1 MDVMRYRFLFIVSL
15 IISLVAFS
23 YKSKATHISGAD
35 FYYTHLGGLTYQVT
49 LVVYG
54 DCGGSAF
61 PSLSSSSPEVQVYNN
76 NTLFQ
81 TISLGIQ
88 PGSGIEVTPVCP
100 SQINNTKCTNVNNVI
115 PGIKKYIY
123 SDIITLNTTSANW
136 RFLFTGFMGNN
147 TNAGR
152 SNSITNLAT
161 ASTITNLEA
170 TLNNTFATNSS
181 PTFTVLPTPF
191 FCINKPSNY
200 NLGSVDIENDSL
212 FFALVPGLTTGG
224 VNVSYA
230 PPYTAATPLSTT
242 TGTFSFS
249 SSTGQ
254 LNFTPN
260 ITQVSLVVQRVYE
273 YRNGLLIGTSM
284 REMNFIVFNNCNN
297 NPPVGN
303 ITGVSSNATQLSS
316 SSLFICQQQP
326 APLMFNINPSD
337 LDGDKISIIPSG
349 LPNGMTANIVGNN
362 TTNPSISFSWNT
374 TNVAPGTY
382 IFFLTFQDDGCPL
395 SSKQTIAY
403 TIIIR
408 PKPNAPVIT
417 TNAPLCQGQTLSM
430 SAQTSSTG
438 SASYAW
444 TGPNNFSNTNASFTI
459 PNVALS
465 NAGTYTAVATINA
478 CISNPTSIN
487 VVVNP
492 TPPVLTTNN
501 VALCQSPGSLS
512 LAINHLAI
520 YTLKFYTTATGG
532 VGTTIA
538 PIINTSIPGTYTFYV
553 SQLSAAG
560 CESARVPVTVTVTPK
575 PPVPIAVNTTYC
587 QLLVNPS
594 ISYNVTPLSG
604 YSLNWYTSATGGSA
618 LSSAP
623 TINLGVPGTT
633 TFYVSQALN
642 GGCESDRVMVSN
654 TVYPTPPSPTVN
666 NINVCQF
673 ANVVPISITP
683 SAGCTLQWYTSATGG
698 TPSTITPTYST
709 SVPFTI
715 TYYVSQV
722 NSSNCESARVP
733 ITVSVTAMPTAPVA
747 TNLTY
752 CQFQN
757 TTALTAPTATGNTL
771 LWYVG
776 TSTVGSAIAPIPNTN
791 VVGTTTYYVSQVS
804 GGNCE
809 GPKSMILVTVNATPP
824 APTASNLSYCL
835 NAASTPITLTFQ
847 PGNSLL
853 WYSSATGGVG
863 NANTPIVNTA
873 IPGTIT
879 YYASQITPFGCES
892 NRTNFTVTVY
902 PIPPKPIVS
911 NLNLCQGQAASPL
924 SAQGIPG
931 ATIYWYNFP
940 IAANGT
946 TTAPI
951 PSTTNLG
958 ITTYYVNQAVGNNC
972 LGPIDTLRV
981 TVNPSPIASIIAQ
994 GPVQFC
1000 QGDSTILIANTGA
1013 NFTYQWYNNGIA
1025 IPGATSNIY
1034 IAKTSGTYTIRI
1046 TNTSN
1051 CTTTSNAI
1059 VVTVFIVNTNIT
1071 TSGPLSFCSGGSV
1084 TFTAAILQNAT
1095 YQWYYNGA
1103 PMLNGYTNT
1112 ITVNASGVYKVLITD
1127 SYGCSSFSNTYTV
1140 TVLANPSV
1148 YVIPKDSIQICEGA
1162 SFKLS
1167 AKANMPC
1174 TFQWYLNNSIIQ
1186 GATDSVYFASQS
1198 GLYTVQA
1205 TSSFGCKGVSNPFKL
1220 IVVPLP
1226 TIDLPN
1232 DTTIFAGD
1240 QIEIIAQTTNS
1251 VSILWTP
1258 SSYLSCINCYTT
1270 YSRPEVPITYTATVA
1285 NELNCLSSDTIRIN
1299 LKCND
1304 QFVFIPNV
1312 FSPNADDNNDVFYPR
1327 SGFKTKINFMK
1338 IYNRWGQLIFE
1349 NYNFI
1354 SNDPLSGWDGTF
1366 KNTYSDAGL
1375 YSYIIQATCFD
1386 GSLLLYNGDVTMLR

>member
-1 MDVMRYRFLFIVSL
+1 L
-15 IISLVAFS
+15 IISLVTFS
-23 YKSKATHISGAD
+23 YKANATHISGAD

-61 PSLSSSSPEVQVYNN
+61 PSLASSTPEVQIYNN

-81 TISLGIQ
+81 TVNLGIQ

-100 SQINNTKCTNVNNVI
+100 SQIGNTKCTNVNNII

-123 SDIITLNTTSANW
+123 SDIITLNTTSTNW
-136 RFLFTGFMGNN
+136 RFLFTGIMGNN
-147 TNAGR
+147 TSAGR

-242 TGTFSFS
+242 AGTFSFS

-260 ITQVSLVVQRVYE
+260 ITQISLVVQRVYE

-303 ITGVSSNATQLSS
+303 ISGVSSNATQLSS
-316 SSLFICQQQP
+316 SSIFICQQQP
-326 APLMFNINPSD
+326 APLTFNINPSD

-349 LPNGMTANIVGNN
+349 LPSGMTATIVGNN
-362 TTNPSISFSWNT
+362 TTNPTISFSWNT

-382 IFFLTFQDDGCPL
+382 VFFLTFQDDGCPL
-395 SSKQTIAY
+395 SSKQTMAY

-438 SASYAW
+438 TASYAW
-444 TGPNNFSNTNASFTI
+444 TGPNNFSSTNASFTI

-465 NAGTYTAVATINA
+465 NAGTYTALATINA

-512 LAINHLAI
+512 LAISHLAI
-520 YTLKFYTTATGG
+520 YTLNFYTTATGG

-538 PIINTSIPGTYTFYV
+538 PIINTSIPGAYTFYV

-698 TPSTITPTYST
+698 SPSTITPTYST

-733 ITVSVTAMPTAPVA
+733 ITVSVTAIPTAPVV

-757 TTALTAPTATGNTL
+757 ASALTAPTASGNTL

-776 TSTVGSAIAPIPNTN
+776 TSTIGSTTAPIPNTN

-824 APTASNLSYCL
+824 SPTVSNLSYCL

-853 WYSSATGGVG
+853 WYTSATGGVG

-873 IPGTIT
+873 VPGTIT
-879 YYASQITPFGCES
+879 YYVSQITPLGCES
-892 NRTNFTVTVY
+892 NRVSFTVTVY

-911 NLNLCQGQAASPL
+911 NLNLCQGQVANPL
-924 SAQGIPG
+924 TAQGISG
-931 ATIYWYNFP
+931 ATIYWYNLP
-940 IAANGT
+940 IAVNGT
-946 TTAPI
+946 TIAPI
-951 PSTTNLG
+951 PSTANLG
-958 ITTYYVNQAVGNNC
+958 TTTYYVNQAVGNNC
-972 LGPIDTLRV
+972 MGPLDTLRV
-981 TVNPSPIASIIAQ
+981 TVNPSPIATIIAQ
-994 GPVQFC
+994 RPIQFC
-1000 QGDSTILIANTGA
+1000 QGDSTILIANTGS
-1013 NFTYQWYNNGIA
+1013 NYTYQWYNNGVA
-1025 IPGATSNIY
+1025 IPGATSSIY
-1034 IAKTSGTYTIRI
+1034 IAKTSGSYTIRI
-1046 TNTSN
+1046 TNSSN
-1051 CTTTSNAI
+1051 CNTTSNAI
-1059 VVTVFIVNTNIT
+1059 VVDVHIVNTSVSL
-1071 TSGPLSFCSGGSV
+1071 SGPLTFCSGGSV
-1084 TFTAAILQNAT
+1084 TLTAAILQNAT
-1095 YQWYYNGA
+1095 YQWYFNGA
-1103 PMLNGYTNT
+1103 PMLNGFSNT
-1112 ITVNASGVYKVLITD
+1112 ITVNASGIYKVLIAD
-1127 SYGCSSFSNTYTV
+1127 SYGCSSFSNTFTV
-1140 TVLANPSV
+1140 TVLGNPTV
-1148 YVIPKDSIQICEGA
+1148 YIIPKDSAQICEGT
-1162 SFKLS
+1162 SFKLT
-1167 AKANMPC
+1167 AKANMSAA
-1174 TFQWYLNNSIIQ
+1174 FQWYLNNVMIA
-1186 GATDSVYFASQS
+1186 GATDSVYFASQA
-1198 GLYTVQA
+1198 GIYTVQA
-1205 TSSFGCKGVSNPFKL
+1205 TSTFGCKGQSGPFKL

-1226 TIDLPN
+1226 LILLPN

-1240 QIEIIAQTTNS
+1240 QIEIVAQTSNA

-1258 SSYLSCINCYTT
+1258 STYLSCINCFTT

-1304 QFVFIPNV
+1304 RFIFIPNM
-1312 FSPNADDNNDVFYPR
+1312 FSPNADDNNDIFYPR
-1327 SGFKTKINFMK
+1327 SGFNAKINFMK

-1349 NYNFI
+1349 NYNFT
-1354 SNDPLSGWDGTF
+1354 SNDPANGWDGTF
-1366 KNTYSDAGL
+1366 NNTYSDAGL

-1386 GSLLLYNGDVTMLR
+1386 GSLLLYNGDITMLR

>member
-1 MDVMRYRFLFIVSL
+1 MDVMRFRFVFIVSL
-15 IISLVAFS
+15 IISLVTFS
-23 YKSKATHISGAD
+23 YKANATHISGAD

-61 PSLSSSSPEVQVYNN
+61 PSLASSTPEVQIYNN

-81 TISLGIQ
+81 TINLGIQ

-100 SQINNTKCTNVNNVI
+100 SQIGNTKCTNVNNII

-123 SDIITLNTTSANW
+123 SDIITLNTTSTNW
-136 RFLFTGFMGNN
+136 RFLFTGIMGNN
-147 TNAGR
+147 TSAGR

-242 TGTFSFS
+242 AGTFSFS

-260 ITQVSLVVQRVYE
+260 ITQISLVVQRVYE

-303 ITGVSSNATQLSS
+303 ISGVSSNATQLSS
-316 SSLFICQQQP
+316 SSIFICQQQP
-326 APLMFNINPSD
+326 APLTFNINPSD

-349 LPNGMTANIVGNN
+349 LPSGMTATIVGNN
-362 TTNPSISFSWNT
+362 TTNPTISFSWNT

-382 IFFLTFQDDGCPL
+382 VFFLTFQDDGCPL
-395 SSKQTIAY
+395 SSKQTMAY

-438 SASYAW
+438 TASYAW

-501 VALCQSPGSLS
+501 IALCQSPGSLS

-520 YTLKFYTTATGG
+520 YTLNFYTTATGG

-733 ITVSVTAMPTAPVA
+733 ITVSVTAIPTAPVV

-757 TTALTAPTATGNTL
+757 VSALTAPTALGNTL

-776 TSTVGSAIAPIPNTN
+776 TSTIGSTTAPIPNTN

-824 APTASNLSYCL
+824 SPTVSNLSYCL

-853 WYSSATGGVG
+853 WYTSATGGVG
-863 NANTPIVNTA
+863 SANTPIVNTA
-873 IPGTIT
+873 VPGTIT
-879 YYASQITPFGCES
+879 YYVSQITPLGCES
-892 NRTNFTVTVY
+892 NRVSFTVTVY

-911 NLNLCQGQAASPL
+911 NLNLCQGQVANPL
-924 SAQGIPG
+924 SAQGISG
-931 ATIYWYNFP
+931 ATIYWYNLP
-940 IAANGT
+940 IAVNGT

-951 PSTTNLG
+951 PSTANLG
-958 ITTYYVNQAVGNNC
+958 TTTYYVNQAVGNNC
-972 LGPIDTLRV
+972 MGPLDTLRV
-981 TVNPSPIASIIAQ
+981 TVNPSPIATIIAQ
-994 GPVQFC
+994 RPIQFC
-1000 QGDSTILIANTGA
+1000 QGDSTILIANTGS
-1013 NFTYQWYNNGIA
+1013 NYTYQWYNNGVA
-1025 IPGATSNIY
+1025 IPGATSSIY
-1034 IAKTSGTYTIRI
+1034 IAKTSGSYTIRI
-1046 TNTSN
+1046 TNSSN

-1059 VVTVFIVNTNIT
+1059 VVDVHIVNTSVSL
-1071 TSGPLSFCSGGSV
+1071 SGPLTFCSGGSV
-1084 TFTAAILQNAT
+1084 TLTAAILQNAT
-1095 YQWYYNGA
+1095 YQWYFNGA
-1103 PMLNGYTNT
+1103 PMLNGFSNT
-1112 ITVNASGVYKVLITD
+1112 ITVNASGIYKVLIAD
-1127 SYGCSSFSNTYTV
+1127 SYGCSSFSNTFTV
-1140 TVLANPSV
+1140 TVLGNPTV
-1148 YVIPKDSIQICEGA
+1148 YIIPKDSAQICEGT
-1162 SFKLS
+1162 SFKLT
-1167 AKANMPC
+1167 AKANMSAA
-1174 TFQWYLNNSIIQ
+1174 FQWYLNNVMIA
-1186 GATDSVYFASQS
+1186 GATDSVYFASQA
-1198 GLYTVQA
+1198 GIYTVQA
-1205 TSSFGCKGVSNPFKL
+1205 TSTFGCKGQSGPFKL

-1226 TIDLPN
+1226 LILLPN

-1240 QIEIIAQTTNS
+1240 QIEIVAQTSNA

-1258 SSYLSCINCYTT
+1258 STYLSCINCFTT

-1304 QFVFIPNV
+1304 RFIFIPNM
-1312 FSPNADDNNDVFYPR
+1312 FSPNADDNNDIFYPR
-1327 SGFKTKINFMK
+1327 SGFNAKINFMK

-1349 NYNFI
+1349 NYNFT
-1354 SNDPLSGWDGTF
+1354 SNDPANGWDGTF
-1366 KNTYSDAGL
+1366 NNTYSDAGL

-1386 GSLLLYNGDVTMLR
+1386 GSLLLYNGDITMLR